1 MASNVLSV
9 FVIGILVGGCLGFGG
24 GYIFFT
30 PRIDELSAELSDLRS
45 RYEKLS
51 GQYIS
56 LSGQHETLSQ
66 EHETLSEQHE
76 ALSGQYG
83 ALSGQFETLSER
95 HESLSQEHE
104 TLLMQY
110 DELQSGYDALL
121 SEYEL
126 LVGSVPLSPE
136 PVSTETID
144 KEYEW
149 RYDGKTWTLTLS
161 IPDSLYEYYR
171 GLDRPPTEDYSIY
184 VTHPY
189 DDEYVRVIVEKFNFI
204 AIDEGYTEAEKVN
217 LVISFVQS
225 LPYTSD
231 KVTTPFDEY
240 PRYPLETLVDG
251 GGDCEDSSILTAALL
266 DKLNY
271 DVMLLGLPTHMAVGV
286 YIEGV
291 EGSYYPYDSREY
303 FYLETTSEGWRLGEI
318 PSEYKGASAYLYP
331 LLPVPVLTHSWR
343 AIQKGLRVTLTV
355 TVKNEGSA
363 AAMEI
368 RVYSAFEAGDGGVW
382 RPEESESFDLHF
394 GRETTIKL
402 VLDVPNNKYTRLIV
416 RILDSEGRILDES
429 YSEWFH
435 TS

>member
-1 MASNVLSV
+1 MSLKVLGV
-9 FVIGILVGGCLGFGG
+9 LVIGVLVGGGLGFGG
-24 GYIFFT
+24 AYIFFT
-30 PRIDELSAELSDLRS
+30 PQIDELTAQLSDFES
-45 RYEKLS
+45 RY
-51 GQYIS
+51 
-56 LSGQHETLSQ
+56 
-66 EHETLSEQHE
+66 E
-76 ALSGQYG
+76 ALSGQYE
-83 ALSGQFETLSER
+83 ALSGRYEA
-95 HESLSQEHE
+95 LSQEHDALSGDYE
-104 TLLMQY
+104 ALSEQHGTLWGQYEALSLGHENLSKRY

-121 SEYEL
+121 SEYER

-136 PVSTETID
+136 PVSTEAID

-149 RYDGKTWTLTLS
+149 RYGGHTWTLTLS

-189 DDEYVRVIVEKFNFI
+189 DDEYVRVVVEKFNFI
-204 AIDEGYTEAEKVN
+204 AIEKGYTEAEKVN

-231 KVTTPFDEY
+231 EVTTPFDEY

-286 YIEGV
+286 YMEGV
-291 EGSYYPYDSREY
+291 EGSYYPYEAREY
-303 FYLETTSEGWRLGEI
+303 LYLETTSEGWRLGEI
-318 PSEYKGASAYLYP
+318 PSEYEGEPANLYP

-343 AIQKGLRVTLTV
+343 AIQKGLRITLTV
-355 TVKNEGSA
+355 TVKNEDSA
-363 AAMEI
+363 AATGI
-368 RVYSAFEAGDGGVW
+368 RVYSAFDAGDGGVW
-382 RPEESESFDLHF
+382 RPEESEAFDLHF

-402 VLDVPNNKYTRLIV
+402 VLDAPKNKYTRLIV
-416 RILDSEGRILDES
+416 GILDSEGHMLDES